1 MRYPAHHCT
10 ARLTAEVQRISPSSQ
25 IFAPLLSGVPSFLVP
40 PTLLSEPQAFLQLL
54 TIGRV
59 TRLVAVPAFLR
70 LLIAAT
76 IPNHHPDP
84 LPPLSLLVS
93 SGEPLSV
100 GLWREL
106 CDTFLGVRV
115 LNLYGMTEAAAD
127 STCFDPEEAV
137 RVGAWA
143 CPHDPDAHLPIGC
156 PIQSTWVALVDEDM
170 QLITSD
176 DRTGCVGL
184 GLSWVW
190 FGFRHAASVSSS
202 EL

>member
-1 MRYPAHHCT
+1 
-10 ARLTAEVQRISPSSQ
+10 
-25 IFAPLLSGVPSFLVP
+25 VP
-40 PTLLSEPQAFLQLL
+40 PTLLSEPRAFLQLL
-54 TIGRV
+54 TAARV
-59 TRLVAVPAFLR
+59 TRLVAVPAFLW
-70 LLIAAT
+70 LLIAVAANLS
-76 IPNHHPDP
+76 PNT

-100 GLWREL
+100 GLWRAL
-106 CDTFLGVRV
+106 CDTFPGVRV

-143 CPHDPDAHLPIGC
+143 GPNDPDAHLPIGY
-156 PIQSTWVALVDEDM
+156 PIHSTWVALVDEDM

-184 GLSWVW
+184 GLVE
-190 FGFRHAASVSSS
+190 VSRRCV
-202 EL
+202 